1 MVPLGQSYTPTQ
13 PTRMDSL
20 TAELTAN
27 ATDPLLDW
35 NLADATPAA
44 TWDLV
49 ASELVA
55 AAASGRHPLHLPTLT
70 TVSPDGWP
78 QARTV
83 VLRLFDPAHREAWF
97 HTDVRSGKVT
107 DMLREPRVALHWY
120 DSSARIQIRIAA
132 RAHVHHCDARARTA
146 WGNSAAMS
154 RACYAAGD
162 APGTPLEEFPTAPPH
177 PTDGDDAGFEVFTA
191 VCCHFET
198 VDLLALHAAGHQ
210 RVLLDLTGRKPSWQ
224 ILAP

>member
-1 MVPLGQSYTPTQ
+1 
-13 PTRMDSL
+13 MDRL
-20 TAELTAN
+20 TENLMAA
-27 ATDPLLDW
+27 ADPLLNW
-35 NLADATPAA
+35 NLSAATPAE

-70 TVSPDGWP
+70 TMSPDGSP
-78 QARTV
+78 EARTV
-83 VLRLFDPAHREAWF
+83 VLRLFDPSHREAWF

-120 DSSARIQIRIAA
+120 DPSSRLQIRIAA
-132 RAHVHHCDARARTA
+132 RAHVHHGDQRARAA
-146 WGNSAAMS
+146 WSSSAAMS
-154 RACYAAGD
+154 RACYATGD
-162 APGTPLEEFPTAPPH
+162 APGTPLEQFPLTPPH
-177 PTDGDDAGFEVFTA
+177 PTNGDDAGFEVFAA
-191 VCCHFET
+191 VCCHFDS

-210 RVLLDLTGRKPSWQ
+210 RVLLDLTSSPPSWQ

>member
-1 MVPLGQSYTPTQ
+1 
-13 PTRMDSL
+13 MDTL
-20 TAELTAN
+20 IKDQQATAS
-27 ATDPLLDW
+27 DPLLDW
-35 NLADATPAA
+35 NLAGATAA
-44 TWDLV
+44 ETWELV
-49 ASELVA
+49 AGELVA

-70 TVSPDGWP
+70 TVGADGAP

-120 DSSARIQIRIAA
+120 DPTARVQIRIAA

-154 RACYAAGD
+154 RACYAACD
-162 APGTPLEEFPTAPPH
+162 APGTPLEQFPTAQPH
-177 PTDGDDAGFEVFTA
+177 PADGDDAGFEVFTA
-191 VCCHFET
+191 VCCHFDT
-198 VDLLALHAAGHQ
+198 VDLLTLHAAGHQ
-210 RVLLDLTGRKPSWQ
+210 RVLLDLTGRKPTWQ